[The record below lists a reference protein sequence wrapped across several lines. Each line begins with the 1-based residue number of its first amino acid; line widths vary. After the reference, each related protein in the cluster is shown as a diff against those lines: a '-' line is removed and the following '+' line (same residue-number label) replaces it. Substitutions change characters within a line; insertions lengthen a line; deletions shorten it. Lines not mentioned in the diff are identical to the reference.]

1 MQKGKKFV
9 FYLQGNILSVCLL
22 FSALCVANADI
33 YAGCNY
39 SFFSLELPVLM
50 KERNTFFR

>member
-9 FYLQGNILSVCLL
+9 FHLQGNILSICLL
-22 FSALCVANADI
+22 FSELCVANADI
-33 YAGCNY
+33 YAGCHY
-39 SFFSLELPVLM
+39 SFYSLELPLLM